1 MYIHIGQI
9 WIQSSIAIP
18 KVNPIQHCLPLLEM
32 KIYASRMF
40 RRYLSVIPGN
50 VPWNIHIHVGNI
62 RIISSRS
69 TKILIGV
76 KDRAIKTR
84 HCPFERSMRRAIRE
98 TVQAEQK
105 FRDVWGEQSLTLE
118 FHYFAVASSTFSK
131 TKRRCLLAFYSI
143 LFDDLTKSFE
153 RSWRKCLKQ
162 LEWNKKIKIYTHI
175 HFLIMNGKLVFNIS

>member
-118 FHYFAVASSTFSK
+118 FHYFAVASDFFENQEKMFACILFYSFRRLNEIFRKIMKKMSK
-131 TKRRCLLAFYSI
+131 TVRM
-143 LFDDLTKSFE
+143 E
-153 RSWRKCLKQ
+153 Q
-162 LEWNKKIKIYTHI
+162 EN
-175 HFLIMNGKLVFNIS
+175 

>member
-1 MYIHIGQI
+1 M
-9 WIQSSIAIP
+9 SSLAWNENLRFSN
-18 KVNPIQHCLPLLEM
+18 VS
-32 KIYASRMF
+32 KILICDSGKRSLKYT
-40 RRYLSVIPGN
+40 Y
-50 VPWNIHIHVGNI
+50 VGNI

-118 FHYFAVASSTFSK
+118 FHYFAVASDFFENQEKMFACILFYSFRRLNEIFRKIMKKMSK
-131 TKRRCLLAFYSI
+131 TVRM
-143 LFDDLTKSFE
+143 E
-153 RSWRKCLKQ
+153 Q
-162 LEWNKKIKIYTHI
+162 EN
-175 HFLIMNGKLVFNIS
+175 